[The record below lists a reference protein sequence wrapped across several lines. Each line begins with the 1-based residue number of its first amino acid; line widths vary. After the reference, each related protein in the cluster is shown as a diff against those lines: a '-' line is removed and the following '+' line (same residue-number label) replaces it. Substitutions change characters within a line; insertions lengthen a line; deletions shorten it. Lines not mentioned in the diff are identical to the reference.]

1 MALQSQNAIGIFDSG
16 IGGLTVARSV
26 VSALPHENLVY
37 FGDTAHLPYGEKSA
51 SLLQSYSVKISEV
64 LLQQPCKAILI
75 ACYSASSAAY
85 DAVQQF
91 IGDRALIFNVIDPVV
106 DYLGERYQGKRLG
119 LIGTRQTVNSNVYL
133 QKILDKKLNLTL
145 TQQATP
151 ILASAIEEQF
161 SNQKILDE
169 ILKEYL
175 SQEALQG
182 IDALILGCTHYP
194 IVKNKIEKYY
204 KNKVEIIDTSAIIAN
219 ALQKTLTDHQLLNQS
234 GAGQKKFYVS
244 DYTQSFARG
253 AKLFFSED
261 ISLEHFPLWD

>member
-1 MALQSQNAIGIFDSG
+1 MALQSQHAIGIFDSG

-51 SLLQSYSVKISEV
+51 SLLQSYSVKISDM

-91 IGDRALIFNVIDPVV
+91 IGERALIFNVIDPVV
-106 DYLGERYQGKRLG
+106 DYLGVHYQGKRLG
-119 LIGTRQTVNSNVYL
+119 LIGTRQTINSNVYL
-133 QKILDKKLNLTL
+133 QKIQEKKLNLHL
-145 TQQATP
+145 VQQATP

-175 SQEALQG
+175 SQQSLHG
-182 IDALILGCTHYP
+182 IDALVLGCTHYP
-194 IVKNKIEKYY
+194 IVKDKIAKYY
-204 KNKVEIIDTSAIIAN
+204 KNTVEIIDTSAIIAK
-219 ALQKTLTDHQLLNQS
+219 ALQEALKAHQLLNEK
-234 GAGQKKFYVS
+234 GRGEKKFYVS
-244 DYTQSFARG
+244 DYTDSFARG